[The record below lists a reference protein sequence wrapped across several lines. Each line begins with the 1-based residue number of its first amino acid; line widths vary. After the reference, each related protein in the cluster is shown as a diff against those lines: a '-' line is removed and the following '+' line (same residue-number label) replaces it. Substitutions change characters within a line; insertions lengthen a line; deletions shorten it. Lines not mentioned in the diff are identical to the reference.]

1 MRYFQ
6 TTTLPCDTM
15 SEDPSKVIQEEA
27 EVAESGEKGDR
38 DTAAMPPP
46 PEKAIDIEKME
57 EQKLKSKFPGELMR

>member
-1 MRYFQ
+1 
-6 TTTLPCDTM
+6 M
-15 SEDPSKVIQEEA
+15 SEEPSKVIQEEA

-57 EQKLKSKFPGELMR
+57 EQKLKSNFPGELMR